1 MTRAHNMLGNR
12 QVGSS
17 KVFDHRPAVVAC
29 REKKAVGVQ
38 QILEWAFGRECAQIR
53 TDPHARL
60 EGETR
65 PGVDMIWIMAKRA
78 ELGGVRIDTSIGR
91 SYPHDDAEIVAA
103 IVENL
108 PSNRGGIGMAIRIA
122 ELARAGIT
130 PDWMPGARP
139 RVVPLLGWRDSKHG
153 EFARTQVCEVIEWK
167 HRGRKMRREVRCCPV
182 TYAPSAQQI
191 AAARRGYLDWWG
203 ALQELSVNLRCVS
216 LRDHMVTDHLP
227 PRTPWERRQAKGC

>member
-1 MTRAHNMLGNR
+1 MMAM
-12 QVGSS
+12 
-17 KVFDHRPAVVAC
+17 AVAGKA
-29 REKKAVGVQ
+29 KKLVGVQ

-60 EGETR
+60 EGEAR

-91 SYPHDDAEIVAA
+91 SCPHDDAEIVAA

-139 RVVPLLGWRDSKHG
+139 RMVPLNGWHINRHG
-153 EFARTQVCEVIEWK
+153 CRAKSEVHRVIEYV
-167 HRGRKMRREVRCCPV
+167 HRGRRIKREVRWCP
-182 TYAPSAQQI
+182 TTWQPSASQI

-203 ALQELSVNLRCVS
+203 ALQEISVNLRCID
-216 LRDHMVTDHLP
+216 LRDHLVTDTMP
-227 PRTPWERRQAKGC
+227 PRKPWEGRTAFSA

>member
-1 MTRAHNMLGNR
+1 MTKAHNMLGNR
-12 QVGSS
+12 RVGSS

-139 RVVPLLGWRDSKHG
+139 RVVAREWRENQWGRH
-153 EFARTQVCEVIEWK
+153 AATEVVDVITHR
-167 HRGRKMRREVRCCPV
+167 HRGRMVKREVRCCPI
-182 TYAPSAQQI
+182 TYAPSAAYI
-191 AAARRGYLDWWG
+191 ASARRGYLDWWG
-203 ALQELSVNLRCVS
+203 ALQEVSVNLRCVD
-216 LRDHMVTDHLP
+216 LRDHLVTDAMP
-227 PRTPWERRQAKGC
+227 PRKPWERAAAICA